1 MSLEQKLKEFSSG
14 DSSLSSHLESL
25 FRYFLT
31 HPQSSL
37 YDGFESISLQCKS
50 EMLRDRV
57 CRLRE
62 NFSDVKDYVG
72 AYKQLVLKQQ
82 AAEGEE
88 VQESGPT
95 GYVPNFLEESK
106 LFQYAGVYFG
116 EEENYLILKSLTKL
130 S

>member
-14 DSSLSSHLESL
+14 NSSLSTHMESL
-25 FRYFLT
+25 FHYFLT

-50 EMLRDRV
+50 ELLRDRV

-62 NFSDVKDYVG
+62 NFSDVKDYVN

-82 AAEGEE
+82 AVDGEE

-106 LFQYAGVYFG
+106 LF
-116 EEENYLILKSLTKL
+116 
-130 S
+130 